1 MQQKTILQPISC
13 SGVGV
18 HSGSPVTLTLRP
30 AKANTGIQ
38 FVRSDLTDRDP
49 QEKTILANWQNVTDT
64 RLCTKLTNS
73 YGISISTVEHLMA
86 ALAGSAIS
94 NIIVEVSGP
103 ELPIMDGSAAPFLFL
118 IECAGT
124 KELSAKARYLKIL
137 KNIEVKSDN
146 GLNSARLMPC
156 PTFKVSY
163 EFDFSKRNNLAN
175 QQYICSNIQDC
186 FKEELARARTFG
198 FYEDVEMLRKNGLA
212 QGGSLQNAVVFD
224 GDTILNPEGLRF
236 EDECVRHKALD
247 AIGDLYLSGYLLYG
261 HFHGN
266 GAGHA
271 LNNKILQ
278 ELFKD
283 PSAWTLVEEKSLSES
298 ISAQDHFRAFITP
311 KHCEA
316 VA

>member
-1 MQQKTILQPISC
+1 MKQKTILQPITC

-30 AKANTGIQ
+30 AKEKTGIQ
-38 FVRSDLTDRDP
+38 FVRSDLKTHK
-49 QEKTILANWQNVTDT
+49 QKEKTIPASWENVVDT
-64 RLCTKLTNS
+64 RLCTKLTND
-73 YGISISTVEHLMA
+73 YGVTISTVEHLMA
-86 ALAGSAIS
+86 ALAGSGIS
-94 NIIVEVSGP
+94 NIIAEVSGP

-118 IECAGT
+118 IECAGV
-124 KELSAKARYLKIL
+124 KEQSAQSKYLKIL
-137 KNIEVKSDN
+137 KDVEVKSDN
-146 GLNSARLMPC
+146 GTKSARLMPYNA
-156 PTFKVSY
+156 FKVSY
-163 EFDFSKRNNLAN
+163 EFDFSRHNNLVN

-212 QGGSLQNAVVFD
+212 QGGSLQNAIVFD

-247 AIGDLYLSGYLLYG
+247 AVGDLYLSGYLIYG

-271 LNNKILQ
+271 LNNKLLH

-283 PSAWTLVEEKSLSES
+283 PSAWELVEEDVPTHTKSAHE
-298 ISAQDHFRAFITP
+298 HYGAFIATGQQ
-311 KHCEA
+311 A
-316 VA
+316 IA

>member
-1 MQQKTILQPISC
+1 MQQKTISQPISC

-30 AKANTGIQ
+30 AKENTGIQ
-38 FVRSDLTDRDP
+38 FVRSDLKNLT
-49 QEKTILANWQNVTDT
+49 QHQKTISANWENVTDT
-64 RLCTKLTNS
+64 RLCTKLSNS
-73 YGISISTVEHLMA
+73 YGTEISTVEHLMA
-86 ALAGSAIS
+86 ALAGSSIS
-94 NIIVEVSGP
+94 NILVEVSAP

-118 IECAGT
+118 IECAGV
-124 KELSAKARYLKIL
+124 KEQSAKAKYLKIL
-137 KNIEVKSDN
+137 KNIEVKNADGTS
-146 GLNSARLMPC
+146 SARLIPHDA
-156 PTFKVSY
+156 FKVSY
-163 EFDFSKRNNLAN
+163 EFDFSKRNNLVN
-175 QQYICSNIQDC
+175 QQYICSNMQDC
-186 FKEELARARTFG
+186 FKEDLSRARTFG

-212 QGGSLQNAVVFD
+212 QGGSLQNAIVFD

-247 AIGDLYLSGYLLYG
+247 AIGDLYLSGYLIQG

-271 LNNKILQ
+271 LNNKILR

-283 PSAWTLVEEKSLSES
+283 PTAWEIVEEEVS
-298 ISAQDHFRAFITP
+298 IDPRSAQDHFRAFITP
-311 KHCEA
+311 GHQEA